1 MPADFNQDFEGVSGM
16 IPRILTTWTDT
27 RGAGVIH
34 LSRTSLCNR
43 ALGKRRTIVVRMA
56 RYSL

>member
-1 MPADFNQDFEGVSGM
+1 LMKDRTARPMPADFNQDFDGVSDM
-16 IPRILTTWTDT
+16 IARILTTWTDT

-43 ALGKRRTIVVRMA
+43 A
-56 RYSL
+56 